1 MAIRDFLPMLLSL
14 YHNTGVTH
22 ELAWVPGFGHFYP
35 AAVPSLSADG
45 RKLSV
50 DARIDEFLQ
59 RLVGAP

>member
-1 MAIRDFLPMLLSL
+1 MLLSL